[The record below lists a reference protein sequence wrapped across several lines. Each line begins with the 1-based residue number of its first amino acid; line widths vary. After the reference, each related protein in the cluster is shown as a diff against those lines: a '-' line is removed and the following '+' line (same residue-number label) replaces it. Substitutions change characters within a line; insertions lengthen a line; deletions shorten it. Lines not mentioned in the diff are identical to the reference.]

1 MSKKS
6 SNINIDGQIYKVDNL
21 PKNALNLITY
31 LDRIK
36 AQEREKKNMIAIL
49 TKAKKAYITE
59 LKSEML
65 TAKSGFDFS
74 D

>member
-31 LDRIK
+31 LDTIK

>member
-31 LDRIK
+31 LDRSK
-36 AQEREKKNMIAIL
+36 HKSAKRKHDCYFNKG
-49 TKAKKAYITE
+49 KKAYITE

-65 TAKSGFDFS
+65 TANRDLIFQIK
-74 D
+74 